1 MGARTY
7 EGIQSAKHLLFLV
20 LIPEPP
26 ASTNEDSLRILD
38 IGRVLSQGW
47 PPILEALHME
57 LMSEGQDSADK
68 PTPN

>member
-1 MGARTY
+1 MQPCHMWRNSRNKARIGMGARTY

-38 IGRVLSQGW
+38 IGRVLSQG
-47 PPILEALHME
+47 
-57 LMSEGQDSADK
+57 
-68 PTPN
+68 